1 MARILAGYPLGMSP
15 KQVTDRVRRAQETA
29 APLVPPNPT
38 IPKLQQA
45 AARCTACELHL
56 LGSKTVFG
64 DGPEKARVM
73 FVGEQPGD
81 REDVEGHP
89 FVGPAG
95 KLLDRALED
104 AEIDRDDV
112 YVTNVVKHFR
122 WEARGKRRLHRK
134 PAMAHITACRPWL
147 DAELAVVNPEIL
159 VCLGATAAQAIA
171 GKTFKVTQQ
180 RGEFVDVDGV
190 DALVTATVHPSSILR
205 AQDDTTKHEE
215 MAAFVRDLTAVRRA
229 LVR

>member
-1 MARILAGYPLGMSP
+1 MAGTASRSDRAKAAG
-15 KQVTDRVRRAQETA
+15 KTA
-29 APLVPPNPT
+29 ASLVPESPT
-38 IPKLQQA
+38 IPKLRHA
-45 AARCTACELHL
+45 AALCTACELHL
-56 LGSKTVFG
+56 LGTQTVFG
-64 DGPEKARVM
+64 EGPEEARVM
-73 FVGEQPGD
+73 LVGEQPGD

-95 KLLDRALED
+95 KLMDRALED
-104 AEIDRDDV
+104 AEIEREDV

-147 DAELAVVNPEIL
+147 DAELAVVKPEVL

-171 GKTFKVTQQ
+171 GKTFKVTER
-180 RGEFVDVDGV
+180 RGEFIDVDGV
-190 DALVTATVHPSSILR
+190 DAIVTATVHPSSILR
-205 AQDDTTKHEE
+205 AQDDAARSAE

-229 LVR
+229 LDR

>member
-1 MARILAGYPLGMSP
+1 VADPAPRSVRAKAAR
-15 KQVTDRVRRAQETA
+15 ETA
-29 APLVPPNPT
+29 APLVPENPT

-56 LGSKTVFG
+56 LGTQTVFG
-64 DGPEKARVM
+64 EGPEKARVM
-73 FVGEQPGD
+73 LVGEQPGD

-104 AEIDRDDV
+104 AEIGREDV

-147 DAELAVVNPEIL
+147 DAELAVVKPKVL
-159 VCLGATAAQAIA
+159 VCLGATAAQAVA
-171 GKTFKVTQQ
+171 GKSFKVTER
-180 RGEFVDVDGV
+180 RGEFIDIEGI
-190 DALVTATVHPSSILR
+190 DAIVTATVHPSSILR
-205 AQDDTTKHEE
+205 AQDDATRSTE

-229 LVR
+229 LDG